1 MLLFRTIVSVPIVSG
16 VLLSRKLVRHWF
28 EKIFKEN
35 YLQQINVFGLLQVSG
50 NYRERTK
57 NGQRK

>member
-1 MLLFRTIVSVPIVSG
+1 MLLFRTIVSVQIVSEAL
-16 VLLSRKLVRHWF
+16 VSRKLVRHWF

-35 YLQQINVFGLLQVSG
+35 YLQPIDVCGKLQVSSK
-50 NYRERTK
+50 YRERTK